1 MPKIE
6 RSERE
11 ERIRVLLMVGPA
23 VREALDW
30 ILDEDMRQALEN
42 QKPPC
47 TPDEGRFWAGVGSHC
62 LELLKEVNETAQA
75 RLDELEEERSES

>member
-11 ERIRVLLMVGPA
+11 ERIRVLLRTAPA
-23 VREALDW
+23 VCEALGW
-30 ILDEDMRQALEN
+30 LLAEDMEQALEN

-47 TPDEGRFWAGVGSHC
+47 TPDEGRFWAGVGNHC